1 MKENVMTVDEQTIHL
16 EDTRGRILSA
26 DSMTYFD
33 ERVGKRDVLIA
44 GSYAARMTIAWAMR
58 LGARAI
64 VAHAAGVGM
73 DDAGISGLHLAQ
85 EYHVPALACQTLSA
99 RLAVGKSVY
108 EGEVGHA
115 NQAAI
120 NLGVDIGQSIADAS
134 DCLLDA
140 EMGRKVIVEE
150 SLDDKIYELEL
161 LPNGNIYASWG
172 IPVLRS
178 IKEPRP
184 DDVFIQASHC
194 GLTLIPHVVKLNLK
208 GVIAND
214 AGRGKDDSGIAS
226 FPYLAQEGIAAAAVG
241 AMSARIGDVMST
253 WEDGVI
259 SCMNEVAEKR
269 GVRKGM
275 RTREAAHA
283 MFSP

>member
-1 MKENVMTVDEQTIHL
+1 MATNEHMIQY
-16 EDTRGRILSA
+16 EDMRGRILSA

-33 ERVGKRDVLIA
+33 ERIGKRDVLIG

-64 VAHAAGVGM
+64 VAHAAGVGK

-85 EYHVPALACQTLSA
+85 DYHVPAMACETMSA
-99 RLAVGKSVY
+99 RLAVGISVY

-115 NQAAI
+115 NQVARS
-120 NLGVDIGQSIADAS
+120 LGVEIGQSIAEAS
-134 DCLLDA
+134 NNLLDA
-140 EMGRKVIVEE
+140 EVGREMIVEE
-150 SLDDKIYELEL
+150 NLDDRIYELEH
-161 LPNGNIYASWG
+161 LPTGNIRASWG

-178 IKEPRP
+178 IKGSRP
-184 DDVFIQASHC
+184 KDVFIQASHC
-194 GLTLIPHVVKLNLK
+194 GLTLIDPVVKLNLR

-226 FPYLAQEGIAAAAVG
+226 FPYLAREGIAVAAVG

-253 WEDGVI
+253 WEEGVI
-259 SCMNEVAEKR
+259 SCMNDVAEKC
-269 GVRKGM
+269 GVREGM
-275 RTREAAHA
+275 RTREAAIA
-283 MFSP
+283 MLNA

>member
-1 MKENVMTVDEQTIHL
+1 MVADELTIHH

-33 ERVGKRDVLIA
+33 ERAGKRDVLIG

-64 VAHAAGVGM
+64 IAHAAGVGK
-73 DDAGISGLHLAQ
+73 DDAGINGLHLAQ
-85 EYHVPALACQTLSA
+85 DYHVPALACETMSA
-99 RLAVGKSVY
+99 RLAVGESVY

-115 NQAAI
+115 NQVAQS
-120 NLGVDIGQSIADAS
+120 LGVEIGQSVAEAS
-134 DCLLDA
+134 NYLLDA
-140 EMGRKVIVEE
+140 EVGREVIVEE
-150 SLDDKIYELEL
+150 SIDDRIYELEQF
-161 LPNGNIYASWG
+161 PNGNIRASWG

-178 IKEPRP
+178 IQEPRP
-184 DDVFIQASHC
+184 QDVFIQASHC
-194 GLTLIPHVVKLNLK
+194 GLTLVPHVMKLNLR

-214 AGRGKDDSGIAS
+214 AGRGKNDSGIAS
-226 FPYLAQEGIAAAAVG
+226 FPYLAREGVAVAAVG

-259 SCMNEVAEKR
+259 SCMNAVAEKR
-269 GVRKGM
+269 GVREGM

-283 MFSP
+283 MLNA